1 MRSLI
6 FLDTMKT
13 SSDDSKGLSAAI
25 ACYILW
31 GLVPI
36 FWKQLVH
43 IPALE
48 LINHRVIWSVVILLV
63 IIIAQKRFKA
73 YVKGFLSRKSFLTL
87 LLTTILI
94 STNWLI
100 FIWAVN
106 ANHILDTSLGY
117 YINPILNIFLGSLIL
132 KERLSK
138 LQKWAVA
145 VAAAGVLSLIV
156 SIGYL
161 PWISLVIALSFA
173 LYGFVRKIA
182 PMDPVI
188 GLAQEATLLL
198 APALGYLYYLES
210 QGQSSFGHN
219 VSDSIMLFMCGV
231 ITTVPLL
238 LFLFSLKRIKLSTI
252 GILQFITPTT
262 TFFLA
267 IFYYNEPFEIE
278 KLFAFVLIWLS
289 VGMYISDLRLKGQ
302 KPT

>member
-1 MRSLI
+1 
-6 FLDTMKT
+6 MKP
-13 SSDDSKGLSAAI
+13 SADDSKGLIAAI
-25 ACYILW
+25 TCYILW

-36 FWKQLVH
+36 FWKQLKH

-48 LINHRVIWSVVILLV
+48 LINHRVIWSVIILIV
-63 IIIAQKRFKA
+63 IIVAQKRFKA
-73 YVKGFLSRKSFLTL
+73 YVQGFLTLKSLLTL

-106 ANHILDTSLGY
+106 ENHVLDTSLGY
-117 YINPILNIFLGSLIL
+117 YINPILNIFLGGLIL
-132 KERLSK
+132 KEKLST
-138 LQKWAVA
+138 LQKCAVA
-145 VAAAGVLSLIV
+145 VAAIGVLSLII

-182 PMDPVI
+182 PMDPVV
-188 GLAQEATLLL
+188 GLAQEASLLL
-198 APALGYLYYLES
+198 VPAVSYLYYLEG

-219 VSDSIMLFMCGV
+219 THDSVMLFFCGV

-267 IFYYNEPFEIE
+267 IFYYGEPFE
-278 KLFAFVLIWLS
+278 KARLFAFALIWLS
-289 VGMYISDLRLKGQ
+289 VAMYISDLRLKGQ
-302 KPT
+302 KST

>member
-1 MRSLI
+1 
-6 FLDTMKT
+6 MKT
-13 SSDDSKGLSAAI
+13 SSDDSKGFLAAI
-25 ACYILW
+25 TCYILW

-36 FWKQLVH
+36 FWKQLKH

-48 LINHRVIWSVVILLV
+48 LINHRVIWSVFILLV
-63 IIIAQKRFKA
+63 IILVQKRFKTYA
-73 YVKGFLSRKSFLTL
+73 QGFLTAKSFFTL

-106 ANHILDTSLGY
+106 ENHILDTSLGY

-132 KERLSK
+132 KEKLSK

-145 VAAAGVLSLIV
+145 VAAFGVLSLII

-188 GLAQEATLLL
+188 GLAQEASLLL
-198 APALGYLYYLES
+198 VPALTYLYYLEG
-210 QGQSSFGHN
+210 QGRNSFGHN
-219 VSDSIMLFMCGV
+219 GFDSVMLFMCGV

-267 IFYYNEPFEIE
+267 IFYYGEPFEKAKI
-278 KLFAFVLIWLS
+278 FAFALIWLS

-302 KPT
+302 PKP

>member
-1 MRSLI
+1 
-6 FLDTMKT
+6 MKT
-13 SSDDSKGLSAAI
+13 SSDDSKGLIAAI
-25 ACYILW
+25 TCYILW

-36 FWKQLVH
+36 FWKQLIH

-63 IIIAQKRFKA
+63 IIVAQKRFKI
-73 YVKGFLSRKSFLTL
+73 YVAGFLTFKSFFTL
-87 LLTTILI
+87 LFTTALI

-132 KERLSK
+132 KEKLSK
-138 LQKWAVA
+138 LQKWAVV
-145 VAAAGVLSLIV
+145 VAALGVLSLII

-161 PWISLVIALSFA
+161 PWISMVIALSFA

-182 PMDPVI
+182 PMDPVV
-188 GLAQEATLLL
+188 GLAQEASLLL
-198 APALGYLYYLES
+198 IPALGYLYYLES
-210 QGQSSFGHN
+210 QGHSSFGHN
-219 VSDSIMLFMCGV
+219 TQDSIMLFLCGV

-267 IFYYNEPFEIE
+267 VFYYNEPFEIA
-278 KLFAFVLIWLS
+278 KLFAFALIWLS
-289 VGMYISDLRLKGQ
+289 VVMYISDLRLKGQ